1 MFFCIFEIFLD
12 FYRLKHGDMVNIL
25 IKLVIYF
32 VELASEHKHCVARI
46 ISQISYSNFVFM
58 SSAAYNH
65 HPLCFSVL
73 HFIHCNILFYEGAKN
88 RKEEEIH
95 DTRCTFIDFY
105 QKICNST
112 TACVCEW
119 ITNPIINLSQFL
131 L

>member
-32 VELASEHKHCVARI
+32 VELTTEHEHCVARI

-65 HPLCFSVL
+65 HRSLFVCFAFYTLQHTVL
-73 HFIHCNILFYEGAKN
+73 
-88 RKEEEIH
+88 
-95 DTRCTFIDFY
+95 
-105 QKICNST
+105 
-112 TACVCEW
+112 
-119 ITNPIINLSQFL
+119 
-131 L
+131 